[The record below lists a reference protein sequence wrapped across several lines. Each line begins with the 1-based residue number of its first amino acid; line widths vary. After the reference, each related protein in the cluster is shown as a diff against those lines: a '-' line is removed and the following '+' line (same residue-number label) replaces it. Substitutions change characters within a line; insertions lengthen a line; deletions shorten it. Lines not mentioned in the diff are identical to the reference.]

1 MSKDSWKAGITEN
14 TGIIFSDKST
24 EAQRNAAQR
33 DNTRIFKEY
42 GDEARDYYDSI
53 VGTIQR
59 DAMAERLA
67 EKDRKKKRRDELVQ
81 SAGKGPS
88 NVSQAKM
95 KQGTGKMGIGMKNNK
110 GGAILKKNAEKM
122 AYGRMSGGKKH
133 MYVAGGS
140 VKDNPG
146 LKALRASGPKGMEAY
161 KKITRSK

>member
-67 EKDRKKKRRDELVQ
+67 EKDRKKKRRDELVE

-88 NVSQAKM
+88 NVSQAKI
-95 KQGTGKMGIGMKNNK
+95 KQGMGKMGIGMKNK

-122 AYGRMSGGKKH
+122 AYGGMSGGKKH

-161 KKITRSK
+161 KKITGSK